1 MATMRQLTFEGRGE
15 LHWAEVPE
23 PALSGDG
30 DALVR
35 PIAVATCDLDPLIV
49 RGATPFDGPLPL
61 GHECVAEVV
70 EVADGVEMRPG
81 RLVSVPFQ
89 ISCGRCERCRRGQT
103 AHCESVPWQSAYGL
117 PPHGQEWGG
126 FLSDLVRVP
135 YADHMLVE
143 LSDGIEPSAAA
154 SVSDNVVDAWRTVAP
169 PLAEEPGAEVLVVG
183 GAGPGSI
190 GLYAVAIAAALDASR
205 ITYVDGDERRRGIAA
220 ELGAET
226 VAGLPA
232 ERLGPFAITVD
243 ASADPAGL
251 ALAIRSTGADGA
263 CTSTGIYFQNQ
274 VPLPLFEAYV
284 TGIRFLTGRVHARP
298 AIPAV
303 IELIASGRLDPG
315 LVTTRIA
322 GWEEAP
328 AAVAEGEFVK
338 LVFGRERRPEPAPEA
353 AGPVA
358 PRLRSGPAAEWAL
371 PVDGRS
377 YG

>member
-1 MATMRQLTFEGRGE
+1 MAMMRQLTFESPGE
-15 LHWAEVPE
+15 LRWVEVPE

-35 PIAVATCDLDPLIV
+35 PVAVATCDLDAPIV
-49 RGATPFDGPLPL
+49 RGETPFVGPLPL

-70 EVADGVEMRPG
+70 DVAAGVEVRPG

-89 ISCGRCERCRRGQT
+89 ISCGRCKRCQRGQT

-117 PPHGQEWGG
+117 PPHGQQWGG

-143 LSDGIEPSAAA
+143 LPEGIEPGAVA

-169 PLAEEPGAEVLVVG
+169 FLAEEPGADVLVVG
-183 GAGPGSI
+183 GGGPGSI
-190 GLYAVAIAAALDASR
+190 GLYAVGIAAALDASR
-205 ITYVDGDERRRGIAA
+205 ITYVDSDEDRRRIAG

-243 ASADPAGL
+243 AGADPAGL
-251 ALAIRSTGADGA
+251 ALAVRSTGADGV
-263 CTSTGIYFQNQ
+263 CTSVGIYFENQ

-284 TGIRFLTGRVHARP
+284 TGLRFLTGRVHARP
-298 AIPAV
+298 AIPAA
-303 IELIASGRLDPG
+303 IELIASGRFDPG

-328 AAVAEGEFVK
+328 DALAEGGFVK
-338 LVFGRERRPEPAPEA
+338 LVFGR
-353 AGPVA
+353 
-358 PRLRSGPAAEWAL
+358 
-371 PVDGRS
+371 
-377 YG
+377 